1 MVREDGGR
9 KKRKQM
15 KHKMILGTV
24 MALLLGT
31 GCASQGTASVQTA
44 APAAASSSAD
54 ASASSQSKALVVY
67 YSATG
72 TTKSVGDMI
81 AEAVNADTFAAEA
94 KETYTAEDLTWSNE
108 NSRVAMEH
116 NDTAKQNS
124 VELVSTS
131 VTDWASYDT
140 VFIGYPIWWG
150 DAAWPING
158 FVTANDFTNK
168 KVIPFC
174 TSASSELGD
183 SGTGLAEKANGGN
196 WLEGKRFSG
205 SSTEAEIAQWA
216 ETCMK

>member
-1 MVREDGGR
+1 
-9 KKRKQM
+9 M

-24 MALLLGT
+24 TALLLGT
-31 GCASQGTASVQTA
+31 GCASQSTASVQTA

-158 FVTANDFTNK
+158 FVTVNDFTGK
-168 KVIPFC
+168 TVIPFC

>member
-1 MVREDGGR
+1 
-9 KKRKQM
+9 M
-15 KHKMILGTV
+15 KHKMIAGTV
-24 MALLLGT
+24 MALLLGN
-31 GCASQGTASVQTA
+31 GCASQSTASVQTA
-44 APAAASSSAD
+44 VSAAASSSAD
-54 ASASSQSKALVVY
+54 TSAASQSKALVVY

-168 KVIPFC
+168 KVISFC